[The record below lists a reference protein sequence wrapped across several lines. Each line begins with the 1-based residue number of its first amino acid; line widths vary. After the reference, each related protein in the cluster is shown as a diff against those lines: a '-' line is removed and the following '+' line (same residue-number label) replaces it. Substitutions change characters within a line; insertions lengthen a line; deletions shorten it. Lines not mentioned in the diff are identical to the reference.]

1 MNRQFVFDSEATR
14 LKQVICELHCLVSSL
29 INNNGEKLNGELK
42 AMELIAKKTNEI
54 KKQLENS
61 NSKLLQ

>member
-1 MNRQFVFDSEATR
+1 MNRFVFNPEATR
-14 LKQVICELHCLVSSL
+14 LKQVICDLHCLVSSL

-42 AMELIAKKTNEI
+42 AMERIANKTNEI

-61 NSKLLQ
+61 NESIT